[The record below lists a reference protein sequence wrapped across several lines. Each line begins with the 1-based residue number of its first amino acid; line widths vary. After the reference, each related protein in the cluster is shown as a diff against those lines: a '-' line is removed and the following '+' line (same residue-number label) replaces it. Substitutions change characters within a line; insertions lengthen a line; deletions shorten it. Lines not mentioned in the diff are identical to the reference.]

1 MEKRLVY
8 LDRLKIFMT
17 VLVVLHH
24 TAITYGGAG
33 SWFYYEHQD
42 NVVVNT
48 LLTMFTAVNQSFFMG
63 LFFFISGFVTPAS
76 YDRHGAANFLKGR
89 LVRFGIPLL
98 FYMLVIA
105 PLLQYVSSG
114 HEGSLGQFI
123 QEEIVSNPL
132 RGVMGFEVG
141 PLWYLEAL
149 LLFVAGY
156 ALVRRLTAGTTRRH
170 RLDLSPRLM
179 AGYVVIVAAANFV
192 VRLAYPVGEEILN
205 LQLAYFP
212 AYIGLFMAGVAAY
225 RGKWLQQ
232 LTQGA
237 ARKWKW
243 AVLALIVSMAAGMAL
258 GGAME
263 GDISV
268 FMGGVSWQSAFYATL
283 DPLMG
288 LGISYVLLVSF
299 RERCNGTATKST
311 GWLST
316 NAFLVYILHALF
328 VTYVAFAL
336 RDLEWNPMIKFVL
349 VGCAAVLLSYTAASL
364 IRRIPGVKKVV

>member
-1 MEKRLVY
+1 MEKRLIY
-8 LDRLKIFMT
+8 LDSLKVFMT

-24 TAITYGGAG
+24 TAIIYGGSG

-48 LLTMFTAVNQSFFMG
+48 LLTMFTAINQSFFMG

-76 YDRHGAANFLKGR
+76 YDRYGAGHFLKLR
-89 LVRFGIPLL
+89 LFRFGIPLL

-105 PLLQYVSSG
+105 PLLQYVASG
-114 HEGSLGQFI
+114 YNGSLGIFI
-123 QEEIVSNPL
+123 QEEIFPNPL
-132 RGVMGFEVG
+132 QGVIAFAVG

-149 LLFVAGY
+149 LLFFAGY
-156 ALVRRLTAGTTRRH
+156 AGFRRLTAGKYRGKRIA
-170 RLDLSPRLM
+170 LSPRLI
-179 AGYVVIVAAANFV
+179 AGYVVAVAAANFV
-192 VRLAYPVGEEILN
+192 IRLAYPVGEVVLN

-225 RGKWLQQ
+225 RGQWLHQ
-232 LTQGA
+232 LTNDS

-243 AVLALIVSMAAGMAL
+243 VVVVLIILMAAGMAL

-263 GDISV
+263 GDISM
-268 FMGGVSWQSAFYATL
+268 FMGGMSWQSAFYSMI

-288 LGISYVLLVSF
+288 LGISYVLLVWF
-299 RERCNGTATKST
+299 RERWSAATKSI
-311 GWLST
+311 GWLSA

-328 VTYVAFAL
+328 VTYAAFAL
-336 RDLEWNPMIKFVL
+336 RDLGWNPMMKFIL
-349 VGCAAVLLSYTAASL
+349 AGCAAVLLSYTAASL